1 MSQKNVGTTIKTA
14 YLDALKER
22 VLVFD
27 GAMGTTLQTMNL
39 TEDDFGGKHLVG
51 CNDCLV
57 LTSPATIEKVHA
69 SFLEAGADVIETDTF
84 RANRLTLADY
94 GLQERTLELNIAA
107 ARLARRTA
115 DRFSTPKS
123 RVLWRVPLVLPASLS
138 PPTTLKCPISATT
151 RWQKYSASKR
161 RA

>member
-1 MSQKNVGTTIKTA
+1 MSPDDAGITIKTA

-39 TEDDFGGKHLVG
+39 TEADFGGKHLVG

-57 LTSPATIEKVHA
+57 LNSPATIEKVHTA
-69 SFLEAGADVIETDTF
+69 FLEAGADVIETDTF

-94 GLQERTLELNIAA
+94 GLEER
-107 ARLARRTA
+107 
-115 DRFSTPKS
+115 
-123 RVLWRVPLVLPASLS
+123 
-138 PPTTLKCPISATT
+138 
-151 RWQKYSASKR
+151 
-161 RA
+161 